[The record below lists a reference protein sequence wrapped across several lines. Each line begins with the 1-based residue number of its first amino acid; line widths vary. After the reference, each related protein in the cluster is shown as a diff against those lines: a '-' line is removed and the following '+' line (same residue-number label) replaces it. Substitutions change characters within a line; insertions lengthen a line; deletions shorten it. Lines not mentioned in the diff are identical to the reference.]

1 MLFRSEIAG
10 EMLGNRLVTKQTGPG
25 GQLVTKLLIAQ
36 RLYIRREAYFA
47 LLLDRKAGCIV
58 LIASRFGGVDIES
71 VAATNPSA
79 VSKFELHSDDINDD
93 LIKSVTKSLGFPAT
107 REKEIGDQVKNL
119 YRLFKET
126 DATQVEINPL
136 VETSKGEILAVD
148 AKINFDDNAAYRQ
161 KEIFALRDYTQEDI
175 REVRAAQA
183 DLNFIGLD
191 GNIGC
196 LVNGAGL
203 AMATLDIIKLEG
215 GSPANFLDV
224 GGGATDKQV
233 TEALKIIADDPKV
246 VAILINIFGG
256 IMRCDVIA
264 LGILNAV
271 KTLDLK
277 IPLVVR
283 LSGTNVKE
291 AQKLLEESAMKVIP
305 ATDLADAAEKVV
317 KVANIMEMAN
327 EAELQIRFELPL

>member
-1 MLFRSEIAG
+1 M
-10 EMLGNRLVTKQTGPG
+10 Q
-25 GQLVTKLLIAQ
+25 
-36 RLYIRREAYFA
+36 
-47 LLLDRKAGCIV
+47 
-58 LIASRFGGVDIES
+58 
-71 VAATNPSA
+71 
-79 VSKFELHSDDINDD
+79 FELHTDEITED
-93 LIKSVTKSLGFPAT
+93 LIKSVTKALGFPAL
-107 REKEIGDQVKNL
+107 REKEIGNQVTNL

-148 AKINFDDNAAYRQ
+148 AKINFDDNASYRQ
-161 KEIFALRDYTQEDI
+161 KDIFALRDYTQEDI

-203 AMATLDIIKLEG
+203 AMATLDIIKFEG

-283 LSGTNVKE
+283 LSGMRLSFLPS
-291 AQKLLEESAMKVIP
+291 LLYIV
-305 ATDLADAAEKVV
+305 TLF
-317 KVANIMEMAN
+317 N
-327 EAELQIRFELPL
+327 